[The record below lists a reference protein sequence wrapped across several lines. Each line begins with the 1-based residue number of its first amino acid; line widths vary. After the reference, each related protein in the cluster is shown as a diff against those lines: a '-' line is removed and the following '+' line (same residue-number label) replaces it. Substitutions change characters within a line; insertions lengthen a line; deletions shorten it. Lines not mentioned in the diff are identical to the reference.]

1 MKLWLGMILAVALAA
16 CTTVEEGKR
25 KPDPNASARDR
36 VALATEYLKKGDSE
50 SAQQQL
56 QKALKSNPDSA
67 EAHLMMGV
75 VLDRD
80 GDVKGA
86 DREYRKAIRL
96 KADYSQA
103 HNNYAVFLFRSGR
116 YKEALPHFQ
125 AASDD
130 LSYELR
136 AQAFEGMGRCHLK
149 LGDKAAAEQ
158 SFLRALRLDN
168 SLPIA
173 TLEVADIYFSRGE
186 TDTARKGY
194 QRFLQQ
200 TGDRPQ
206 TAQSLW
212 LGIRLERAAG
222 AKGDRNALA
231 SYELA
236 LKRLYP
242 NSPEYKLYAA
252 SLPKGQ

>member
-1 MKLWLGMILAVALAA
+1 MKLWLGMILVVALAA

-36 VALATEYLKKGDSE
+36 VALAAEYLRKGDNE

-56 QKALKSNPDSA
+56 KKALKSNPDSP
-67 EAHLMMGV
+67 EAHLMLAV

-80 GDVKGA
+80 GDAKGA
-86 DREYRKAIRL
+86 DKEYRRAIRL
-96 KADYSQA
+96 KPEYSQA
-103 HNNYAVFLFRSGR
+103 HNNYGVFLFRRER
-116 YKEALPHFQ
+116 YKDALPHFQ
-125 AASDD
+125 AAADD

-136 AQAFEGMGRCHLK
+136 AQAFEGAGRSALK
-149 LGDKAAAEQ
+149 LGDKTAAEQ
-158 SFLRALRLDN
+158 SFQRALRLDSN
-168 SLPIA
+168 LPTA
-173 TLEVADIYFSRGE
+173 TLEMADLYFSRGE

-194 QRFLQQ
+194 QRFLQLS
-200 TGDRPQ
+200 GDRPQ

-222 AKGDRNALA
+222 AKGSRDALA

-252 SLPKGQ
+252 SLSKGQ